1 MHKEVQYCTCVKE
14 KHQNGGLHYHVA
26 LKLPGPKHCKS
37 LKESISLKEWI
48 VVNFSGNSDNYYSA
62 YRYICKDDDSVH
74 HSEHHLNLDEVASS
88 GRKSS
93 THTYREAGKPYC
105 PGEPNRCFP
114 KTKVESNNQ
123 EMSDSIRSHW
133 VFIELFYDVNKR
145 EEKEQTDLVAFL
157 LSKSSKSF
165 NNLIKNTWKIN
176 KAKSFI
182 ERQKATKMQI
192 LRKWQSENCVNG
204 WNIEWYD
211 CAREVLQL
219 NIMNPFVFADAM
231 RDLPEHRRG
240 KFRNVVIVGPANC
253 GKTFLLKT
261 P

>member
-1 MHKEVQYCTCVKE
+1 MKLHHPGGNLQPIPTE
-14 KHQNGGLHYHVA
+14 KLENHMPRRTQQL
-26 LKLPGPKHCKS
+26 LPKK
-37 LKESISLKEWI
+37 
-48 VVNFSGNSDNYYSA
+48 
-62 YRYICKDDDSVH
+62 
-74 HSEHHLNLDEVASS
+74 
-88 GRKSS
+88 
-93 THTYREAGKPYC
+93 
-105 PGEPNRCFP
+105 
-114 KTKVESNNQ
+114 KVESNNQ

-145 EEKEQTDLVAFL
+145 KEKEQTDLVAFL

-192 LRKWQSENCVNG
+192 LRKCQSENCVNG

-211 CAREVLQL
+211 CARKVLQL

-253 GKTFLLKT
+253 GKKFLLKT
-261 P
+261 L